1 MEDDPLHSVYAYV
14 ERAYVRLQAGD
25 LLTRCV
31 EENSITPVLQMV
43 EGLILAGPQSLQAL
57 REILAETSQRKAQVQ
72 DDLNQLHQNLDKTLR
87 SYEIHFD
94 REDLPGL
101 VALPPERFKQMLVT
115 QQADEEAQVT
125 CMQILRDSQEL
136 AEGLSSRIYIL
147 IEIVAQLKDRLW
159 GVAYK
164 SVCKVATGKI

>member
-31 EENSITPVLQMV
+31 DENSITPVLQMV

-57 REILAETSQRKAQVQ
+57 REVLAETNQRKAQVQ

-87 SYEIHFD
+87 SYGIHFD

-101 VALPPERFKQMLVT
+101 VASSPERFKQMLVT

-136 AEGLSSRIYIL
+136 AESLSSRIDIL
-147 IEIVAQLKDRLW
+147 IEIEDYLKDWLW
-159 GVAYK
+159 GLAYQ
-164 SVCKVATGKI
+164 SVCQVATGNL